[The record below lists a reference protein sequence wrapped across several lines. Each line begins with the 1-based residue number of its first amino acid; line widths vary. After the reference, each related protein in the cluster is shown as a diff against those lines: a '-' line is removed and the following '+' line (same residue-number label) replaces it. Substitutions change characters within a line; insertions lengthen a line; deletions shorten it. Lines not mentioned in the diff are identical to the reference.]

1 MTPLANRRTELSLDW
16 NAERVARL
24 RLARAQGCGP
34 VLYARF
40 IARFKGAGQALDAL
54 PRLIELGRVPPLKV
68 PDEGQV
74 LAEVEAAGRIGAC
87 LLEQDDPL
95 YPEALRDLYDPP
107 AFLAVL
113 GRPEALG
120 RPAVAVVGARNAS
133 MHGRVF
139 AEEMAEAASVRG
151 LLVVS
156 GLARG
161 IDTAAHKGALRGE
174 GGTAAVLA
182 CGVDVAYP
190 PENEALLQAVT
201 AAGCVVS
208 ERPLGAA
215 PLAKHFPKRNR
226 LIAALAQGTL
236 VVEAAERSG
245 SLMTARLAADLGRE
259 VMAVPGSPKDPRHA
273 GTNRLLREGAA
284 LVAGI
289 DDLLAGLR
297 PPLPSPRSV
306 RAAPAPFEP
315 PPAPP
320 APPPPPGSMPLSG
333 AESLAGRILAGL
345 GATPV
350 AVDEVIRQCQ
360 GSPPDVQDA
369 LVDLEIEGHILRHP
383 GNRISRQGA

>member
-1 MTPLANRRTELSLDW
+1 MTPLAHRSTDPCDDW

-24 RLARAQGCGP
+24 RLARAGGCGP

-40 IARFKGAGQALDAL
+40 VARFKGALQALDAL
-54 PRLIELGRVPPLKV
+54 PRLIELGRVPPLRV
-68 PDEGQV
+68 PDAGKV
-74 LAEVEAAGRIGAC
+74 LAEVEAAARIGAR

-95 YPEALRDLYDPP
+95 YPQALRDLYDPP

-113 GRPEALG
+113 GRPEALA

-133 MHGRVF
+133 MNGRLF
-139 AEEMAEAASVRG
+139 AEETAEAAASRG
-151 LLVVS
+151 ILVVS

-161 IDTAAHKGALRGE
+161 IDTAAHRGALRGA

-190 PENEALLQAVT
+190 PENEPLLRAV
-201 AAGCVVS
+201 AEAGCAVS

-289 DDLLAGLR
+289 DDLLAGLN
-297 PPLPSPRSV
+297 PPLPSPRPV
-306 RAAPAPFEP
+306 RAAPPPFEP
-315 PPAPP
+315 IQAPA
-320 APPPPPGSMPLSG
+320 APPPPPDPSG
-333 AESLAGRILAGL
+333 VLLAARILAGL
-345 GATPV
+345 GAAPV

-369 LVDLEIEGHILRHP
+369 LVDLELEGHILRHP
-383 GNRISRQGA
+383 GNRVSRRGA